1 MRRESLGS
9 QAAGSRSAP
18 TMKPATIEVPA
29 AREAALF
36 PLRDINPA
44 RITPFVTLAIV
55 AVNVAVFFLVQPST
69 GTVEEVEFLYER
81 AAVACELTTGQPI
94 SFEELESGSCNEA
107 GVPIFPEK
115 NILLAGL
122 VTMFLHGNLLHLA
135 GNMWFLWIFGNN
147 VEEAYGRFGYAVMY
161 LLAGI
166 AGTAAFVLVRPEDVT
181 PMVGASGAIAGVLG
195 AYFVLYPRHLV
206 VSVVF
211 FYLVPV
217 PAVIFLGLW
226 FVGQFLVTDAG
237 VAWEAHAAGF
247 AFGALVS
254 LPFRSLLLRHDRRVR
269 REHGD

>member
-1 MRRESLGS
+1 M
-9 QAAGSRSAP
+9 
-18 TMKPATIEVPA
+18 
-29 AREAALF
+29 F

-44 RITPFVTLAIV
+44 RVTPFITLAII
-55 AVNVAVFFLVQPST
+55 AVNVAVFFLVQPGT
-69 GTVEEVEFLYER
+69 GTLEEIEFLYER
-81 AAVACELTTGQPI
+81 AAIACELTTGQPI
-94 SFEELESGSCNEA
+94 SFEELEAGACAGGSA
-107 GVPIFPEK
+107 GSPIFPEK
-115 NILLAGL
+115 NVLFAGF

-147 VEEAYGRFGYAVMY
+147 VEEAYGRLGYAVMY

-166 AGTAAFVLVRPEDVT
+166 AGTAAFVLLRPEDVT

-206 VSVVF
+206 VSIVF

-217 PAVIFLGLW
+217 PAVLFLGLW

-237 VAWEAHAAGF
+237 VAWEAHAGGF

-254 LPFRSLLLRHDRRVR
+254 LPFRGLLLRHDQRVR
-269 REHGD
+269 QGHAD

>member
-1 MRRESLGS
+1 M
-9 QAAGSRSAP
+9 
-18 TMKPATIEVPA
+18 
-29 AREAALF
+29 F

-44 RITPFVTLAIV
+44 RITPLVTIAII
-55 AVNVAVFFLVQPST
+55 AVNVAVFFLVQPRT
-69 GTVEEVEFLYER
+69 GTQEEIEFLYEH
-81 AAVACELTTGQPI
+81 AAIACELTTGQPV
-94 SFEELESGSCNEA
+94 SFEELDSGACIEGDSGDE
-107 GVPIFPEK
+107 VFPGK

-147 VEEAYGRFGYAVMY
+147 VEEAYGWLGYAVMY

-166 AGTAAFVLVRPEDVT
+166 AGTAAFVLLRPDDLT

-211 FYLVPV
+211 FYLMPV
-217 PAVIFLGLW
+217 PAVVFLGLW
-226 FVGQFLVTDAG
+226 FVGQFLVTDQG

-247 AFGALVS
+247 AFGALLS
-254 LPFRSLLLRHDRRVR
+254 LPFRNLLLRHDEQVR
-269 REHGD
+269 RAYRS